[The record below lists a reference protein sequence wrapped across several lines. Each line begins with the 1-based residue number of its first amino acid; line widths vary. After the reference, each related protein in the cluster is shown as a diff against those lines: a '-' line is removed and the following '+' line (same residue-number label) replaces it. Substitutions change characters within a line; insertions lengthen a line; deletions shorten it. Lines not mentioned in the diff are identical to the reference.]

1 MYACDNS
8 VLNIFTI
15 KIIITR
21 YSFDDSIFIK
31 TVFSDAISLNFV
43 SRDFCDRSSIIK
55 WMSTTILCDRKL
67 IFLGFQFFK
76 VAENLYLGGF
86 RLEFWVSNK
95 FGPVWVIPFFYKK
108 DSYFS
113 CRNLHFSLF
122 WKITHRS
129 K

>member
-55 WMSTTILCDRKL
+55 WIDKALSR
-67 IFLGFQFFK
+67 
-76 VAENLYLGGF
+76 
-86 RLEFWVSNK
+86 
-95 FGPVWVIPFFYKK
+95 
-108 DSYFS
+108 DS
-113 CRNLHFSLF
+113 LH
-122 WKITHRS
+122 
-129 K
+129 